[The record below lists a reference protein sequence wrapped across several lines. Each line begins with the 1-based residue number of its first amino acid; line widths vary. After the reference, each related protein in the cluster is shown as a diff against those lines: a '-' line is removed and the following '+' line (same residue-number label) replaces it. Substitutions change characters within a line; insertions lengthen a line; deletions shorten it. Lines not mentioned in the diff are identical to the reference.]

1 MNEIRLKAYGFS
13 MEAVGSKKFIAQE
26 REAFLDFTEEKVSKA
41 AMKLSGNDARAEVHS
56 QEVRNRENA
65 EHGEDLVTMTHKT
78 TQPISLEW
86 IQEVVRLGRARDYF
100 SEGDTIDIE
109 FDGEVIQHDII
120 GIDAEKLVDK
130 SLEHSITIQMHDL
143 VMEERPFDTTGDYGS
158 NVWETSELRK
168 YLHSEEFRERYKK
181 LIPYL
186 TKVVK
191 ENNSGDDTED
201 LFFLLSADEVD
212 PKKTPYKYYEDVT
225 NRQKKNADGE
235 TDYHR
240 LRSASRGDS
249 CDTWYVY
256 SSGYVSGYGGAYWAL
271 RCAPA
276 CTIA

>member
-143 VMEERPFDTTGDYGS
+143 GMKCRPGQADADTLERLDNLQMELERTKTELKEAKSGPDY
-158 NVWETSELRK
+158 K
-168 YLHSEEFRERYKK
+168 MMYDQ
-181 LIPYL
+181 LIE
-186 TKVVK
+186 KM
-191 ENNSGDDTED
+191 
-201 LFFLLSADEVD
+201 LS
-212 PKKTPYKYYEDVT
+212 
-225 NRQKKNADGE
+225 R
-235 TDYHR
+235 R
-240 LRSASRGDS
+240 
-249 CDTWYVY
+249 
-256 SSGYVSGYGGAYWAL
+256 
-271 RCAPA
+271 
-276 CTIA
+276 

>member
-1 MNEIRLKAYGFS
+1 M
-13 MEAVGSKKFIAQE
+13 
-26 REAFLDFTEEKVSKA
+26 DFTEEKVSKA
-41 AMKLSGNDARAEVHS
+41 AMKLSGNDARAEVHP

-65 EHGEDLVTMTHKT
+65 EHGEDLVTITHKT

-120 GIDAEKLVDK
+120 GIDAEKLADK

-158 NVWETSELRK
+158 NVWGTSELRK
-168 YLHSEEFRERYKK
+168 YLQSEEFRERYKK

-240 LRSASRGDS
+240 LRSAGRGNS
-249 CDTWYVY
+249 YVTWYVY
-256 SSGYVSGYGGAYWAL
+256 SSGYVSNDNAYWAF